1 MEVTSTEIQNNCG
14 CNRCI
19 EELCVE
25 RVPIFSGLDKT
36 ELQRVAGLITH
47 KQYQK
52 GELVLMAGQC
62 NESLIIINQG
72 KAKAFRYTREGREQV
87 LYIFSVGDFF
97 GETNLIRDQ
106 ETNYNIEAIEDTGL
120 CLIRKKDLHH
130 LIHNYPEIGLKIM
143 AELCNRLEAFENILQ
158 NMGTNS
164 VELRINVILLEFARK
179 FGREDS
185 RGIIIDLPLSREGIA
200 NYIGLTRETVSR
212 KLNLLQE
219 DGLIEMEGNKR
230 IIILDKRALEQSI
243 E

>member
-1 MEVTSTEIQNNCG
+1 MPEATCG
-14 CNRCI
+14 CGQCQHR
-19 EELCVE
+19 LCVQK
-25 RVPIFSGLDKT
+25 VPIFSALESE
-36 ELQRVAGLITH
+36 ELQKIAGLITN
-47 KQYQK
+47 KRYYK
-52 GELVLMAGQC
+52 GELVIMAGQR

-72 KAKAFRYTREGREQV
+72 KVKAFRYTRDGREQI

-97 GETNLIRDQ
+97 GETNLLRD
-106 ETNYNIEAIEDTGL
+106 EEANYNIEAIEETGL
-120 CLIRKKDLHH
+120 CLISKHDFQQ
-130 LIHNYPEIGLKIM
+130 LILSYPEIGLKIM

-164 VELRINVILLEFARK
+164 VELRVNAVLLEFARK

-219 DGLIEMEGNKR
+219 EGLIETEGNKR